1 MLIHL
6 AQMTHAS
13 AQDLRRKNAEC
24 IAEARS
30 RAREWIDEGGYD
42 VVTVPE
48 GSTTRLDGGRMRI
61 FTKSDY
67 RKLLKDTA

>member
-1 MLIHL
+1 M
-6 AQMTHAS
+6 ADMTHAS
-13 AQDLRRKNAEC
+13 VQDLRRKNAES
-24 IAEARS
+24 IAEVRS
-30 RAREWIDEGGYD
+30 RGQDWIDEGGYD